1 MRKIKLETLI
11 RFALLTLTGLGSLY
25 PAVQA
30 QSDAANNSKRPKIVI
45 YRVNILWE
53 NSTLRIR
60 DIHLFNEEI
69 PSVYETEPT
78 TSNECKFFTLPF
90 VDGFLWS
97 DNQHLAGLR
106 LKVTDGGKETAL
118 TGGDPVITSP
128 RKGNLHVVWPLKSIE
143 GTIIIDMNEREFEM
157 ALKSKKSI
165 GWFLDLTAADKK
177 ELPFINISRS
187 KAECNFDGVDYAVK
201 AARGAFE
208 SSVSGSGFKIFPENN
223 HIVLN
228 LSK

>member
-1 MRKIKLETLI
+1 
-11 RFALLTLTGLGSLY
+11 
-25 PAVQA
+25 
-30 QSDAANNSKRPKIVI
+30 
-45 YRVNILWE
+45 
-53 NSTLRIR
+53 
-60 DIHLFNEEI
+60 
-69 PSVYETEPT
+69 
-78 TSNECKFFTLPF
+78 
-90 VDGFLWS
+90 
-97 DNQHLAGLR
+97 
-106 LKVTDGGKETAL
+106 
-118 TGGDPVITSP
+118 VITSP